1 MLEKLLLPSS
11 SSSPGQRDATSQN
24 GCFSSHLSFTTPT
37 KTTMGGL
44 LVGPTSD
51 TFQRFFIPSVCV
63 LITFLGYTSQW
74 LFNTAE
80 NLEPGP
86 MTKRETTIFNILLA
100 CVWSTYYKAC
110 TVPPGRYNFP
120 PPSPTP
126 KEKDHQQQPTDTP
139 SSSSFSTHLPTN
151 SDTPSSAPPPT
162 IHLPTRWCN
171 KCSAPKPLRAH
182 HCRTCGHC
190 IPKMDHHCP
199 WTGQC
204 VSLQTFPHFL
214 RFLLYTNLALTY
226 LHVSLLY
233 PRLHTIFLSD
243 VPAYLGPSV
252 PAITHLVLLG
262 LIGLATSLLLLV
274 MLVTST
280 RSWVLNQTMIEG
292 WESERHDAVLARAR
306 KSGGYWDPGNS
317 RAGDTPATRIA
328 RVEFPYDLSFFQNMA
343 ETMGTRNVLAW
354 LDPFVGCGPVVAP
367 YPGSTK
373 STDRT
378 GWEYEE
384 NGFNDR
390 AGMWPPPDPD
400 KLRRGVPARNN
411 VEWREKERAEIE
423 ALEGRWKDP
432 GAEVAAFK
440 GRQEMDLRRRRGEMV
455 EEVEELGYEYV
466 DSGSGGGYEDEEDD
480 DDDDDGVY
488 GKYAEDDEDVE
499 APLAHWSESKT
510 VYEQGMDGEPGW
522 TNAEGDRLRDYGV
535 DEDAEGDDDEDIPLG
550 ELLRRRKT
558 YQGGEQ

>member
-1 MLEKLLLPSS
+1 
-11 SSSPGQRDATSQN
+11 
-24 GCFSSHLSFTTPT
+24 
-37 KTTMGGL
+37 MGGL

-120 PPSPTP
+120 PPPAP
-126 KEKDHQQQPTDTP
+126 KEDQQEQKQQQQQQTNPP
-139 SSSSFSTHLPTN
+139 STTSSFSTLLPTKP
-151 SDTPSSAPPPT
+151 SIPSSATPPT
-162 IHLPTRWCN
+162 IHLPSRWCN
-171 KCSAPKPLRAH
+171 KCAAPKPLRAH

-226 LHVSLLY
+226 LHTQLLY
-233 PRLHTIFLSD
+233 PRLHTIFLSSA
-243 VPAYLGPSV
+243 PAYLGPSV
-252 PAITHLVLLG
+252 PAITLLVLLG
-262 LIGLATSLLLLV
+262 LVGAATSLLLLV
-274 MLVTST
+274 MLVTT
-280 RSWVLNQTMIEG
+280 VRGWVLNQTMIEG
-292 WESERHDAVLARAR
+292 WEVERHDAVLARAR

-317 RAGDTPATRIA
+317 RAGDTPATRIT
-328 RVEFPYDLSFFQNMA
+328 RVEFPYDLSFWENMA
-343 ETMGTRNVLAW
+343 QAMGSRNVLAW
-354 LDPFVGCGPVVAP
+354 FDPFVGCQPLVAP
-367 YPGSTK
+367 YPSSAAAGGK
-373 STDRT
+373 KNNDNDRT

-400 KLRRGVPARNN
+400 KLRRGVPGRNTAQ
-411 VEWREKERAEIE
+411 WRAQERAEIE
-423 ALEGRWKDP
+423 ALEGRWRDP
-432 GAEVAAFK
+432 DAEVAAFR
-440 GRQEMDLRRRRGEMV
+440 GRQEMDLRRRRGEVV
-455 EEVEELGYEYV
+455 EEGYEYV
-466 DSGSGGGYEDEEDD
+466 DSVSGGGYDDDEEEEDD
-480 DDDDDGVY
+480 DDVY
-488 GKYAEDDEDVE
+488 GEDEEEDLE
-499 APLAHWSESKT
+499 APLARASGSKT

-550 ELLRRRKT
+550 ELLRRRKA
-558 YQGGEQ
+558 YQGVET